1 MENNTCSKC
10 GKNISA
16 NELINNGGFC
26 SNCMKNRERELSALG
41 ILDKREKHSKET
53 NEKENHV
60 ASIIKIIAILIALLG
75 TLVSFAYISDLEGL
89 TFVYIIAS
97 VISAIFVYAIGEGLQ
112 LLQEIVNNTREIISK

>member
-1 MENNTCSKC
+1 MSKICKKC
-10 GKNISA
+10 GRLIKMDEYIYNGVCENCHKGINNQSKHAQEA
-16 NELINNGGFC
+16 NE
-26 SNCMKNRERELSALG
+26 
-41 ILDKREKHSKET
+41 REKHSKET